1 MEKWGNIIRI
11 LGIATCL
18 IGAYLMAFGEPIIGV
33 DHAGVAT
40 VVGITGIG
48 LITTGNSIAIAR
60 QKKEAEIKK

>member
-1 MEKWGNIIRI
+1 MKKWGNIIRI
-11 LGIATCL
+11 FGIATCL
-18 IGAYLMAFGEPIIGV
+18 MGAYLMAFGEPIIGV

>member
-1 MEKWGNIIRI
+1 LKKWGNIIRI